1 MELKKLTLFVK
12 KNYQSLQIKR
22 STSNCQSYICESC
35 YFIFV
40 FLAFLPNDQVEVKPR
55 FGRLLKFVDFPLL
68 ELKSSNLEPCGFGF
82 VKLPNY
88 VDDLCSGL
96 YLLYVMI
103 VFISNPDLRNI
114 AYLCVWFRYQSL
126 PLISKFSFLQILRL
140 EDTEAI

>member
-1 MELKKLTLFVK
+1 M
-12 KNYQSLQIKR
+12 
-22 STSNCQSYICESC
+22 
-35 YFIFV
+35 
-40 FLAFLPNDQVEVKPR
+40 PNDQVEVKPR